1 MLKHLGRMLWSQS
14 REIQVLNY
22 KQAIVY
28 QIYTANGYLYL
39 KIDKTTGVAQVEN
52 KDTINSSLYD
62 TNPSSPLE

>member
-1 MLKHLGRMLWSQS
+1 MLKHLGRMLWSQN

-39 KIDKTTGVAQVEN
+39 TVDKTTGLAQVEK
-52 KDTINSSLYD
+52 KDSINTTLYEP
-62 TNPSSPLE
+62 NPTSPLH